1 MRAHLPPS
9 SMYPFFSG
17 PGGGTLLFWSLHWL
31 FMAVVAAGL
40 VLGVLW
46 IARAAS
52 QSALRIW
59 VVVLVLIGAVGAAL
73 TIPGAVA
80 GSRWMRSEAGGSVEG
95 QQQVFNT
102 LLRTMQQRMEQH
114 ERAPSDADHREMD
127 GMMRMMLRASDAL
140 H

>member
-1 MRAHLPPS
+1 MGAFTPTP
-9 SMYPFFSG
+9 MYPFFSG

-31 FMAVVAAGL
+31 FMATVGAGL
-40 VLGVLW
+40 VLGVIW

-52 QSALRIW
+52 QGALRIW
-59 VVVLVLIGAVGAAL
+59 ILVLIVVGAVGAAL

-80 GSRWMRSEAGGSVEG
+80 GSRWMRSESGGSVEG
-95 QQQVFNT
+95 QQQVLNT
-102 LLRTMQQRMEQH
+102 LLRTVQQRMEQH
-114 ERAPSDADHREMD
+114 EWAPSDADHREMD